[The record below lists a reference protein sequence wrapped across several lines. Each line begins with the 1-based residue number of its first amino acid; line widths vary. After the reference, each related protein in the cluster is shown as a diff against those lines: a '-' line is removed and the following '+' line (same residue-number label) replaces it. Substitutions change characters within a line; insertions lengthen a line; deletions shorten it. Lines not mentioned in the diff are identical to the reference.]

1 METATTLRDEI
12 RQLLASSTEPLA
24 RPEIFDKCKF
34 AGNEAT
40 LSTVLSQLCN
50 DGSIKKVGERE
61 RIGGRA
67 LALYGVGGGAV
78 KAKKPRAAKP
88 AKPAKR
94 KKIRTKPL
102 RKVQRRNARSPE
114 RHARDL
120 AADFRCGLFSD
131 GSMELQHA
139 GEFFKMDE
147 HEVRVLFGYLEK
159 TLTEAR
165 A

>member
-1 METATTLRDEI
+1 MATTLRDEI
-12 RQLLASSTEPLA
+12 RETLAGSKEPLT
-24 RPEIFDKCKF
+24 RPEIFEKCKF
-34 AGNEAT
+34 AGDENA

-131 GSMELQHA
+131 GSMDLERA
-139 GEFFKMDE
+139 GEVFQMDE
-147 HEVRVLFGYLEK
+147 HETRVLFHYLEK
-159 TLTEAR
+159 MLPEAR